1 MRALFK
7 CVFEDDRGGLN
18 GHLGIEARYVA
29 DEMAQVLGHG
39 DFSSYDS
46 TNESGARTFV
56 VLVNVSGDARDASRK
71 VRSAVRYARKR
82 YEFVGKISL
91 ELFAFSGALPL

>member
-1 MRALFK
+1 MRAIFC

-18 GHLGIEARYVA
+18 GHLGLEARYVA
-29 DEMAQVLGHG
+29 QEMAQVLGNG
-39 DFSSYDS
+39 DFSAYDS

-82 YEFVGKISL
+82 YEFEGNITI
-91 ELFAFSGALPL
+91 ELFSISGALPI